1 MKRGAD
7 YASFAC
13 KSSFFNASGA
23 HGGPATGEPIHR
35 ENVAETVHPLF
46 KMTSV

>member
-1 MKRGAD
+1 ML
-7 YASFAC
+7 
-13 KSSFFNASGA
+13 
-23 HGGPATGEPIHR
+23 PALMAAPQQGEPIHR